1 MKYTTNDLYVRC
13 FERKDFDK
21 NADKFLIGFLSE
33 DRTIL
38 KDVVT
43 QQVVEVASGEFIKL
57 IRLRKLRSNDGAQ
70 MALGFMT
77 GRKGTDASPRQKLLA
92 QYIDDILAKDEISEK
107 EVAKIKKIISNEVVK
122 THQKQLNKE
131 NVSEDSELTMQ
142 KE

>member
-21 NADKFLIGFLSE
+21 NADKFLIGILNE
-33 DRTIL
+33 DRTML
-38 KDVVT
+38 QDVVT
-43 QQVVEVASGEFIKL
+43 QQVVEVVSGEFIKL

-92 QYIDDILAKDEISEK
+92 QYIDSILAKDEISEK
-107 EVAKIKKIISNEVVK
+107 DVSKIKKIIGNEVVK
-122 THQKQLNKE
+122 THQKQQNKE
-131 NVSEDSELTMQ
+131 NVSEESELTM
-142 KE
+142 